1 MNKTFHINLSK
12 SKSEKQKPTSEKG
25 LNITKVLA
33 PILSKQL
40 L

>member
-12 SKSEKQKPTSEKG
+12 SKSKKKTTSERG

-33 PILSKQL
+33 AILSKQL